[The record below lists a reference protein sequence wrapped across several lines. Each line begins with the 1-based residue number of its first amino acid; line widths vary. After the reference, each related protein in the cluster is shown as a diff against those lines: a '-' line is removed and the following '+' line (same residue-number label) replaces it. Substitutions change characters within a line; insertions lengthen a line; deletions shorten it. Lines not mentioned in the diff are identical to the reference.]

1 MERRF
6 DPRATESLTFS
17 VAYHRAMPKEYGL
30 IATEAAVSAHIEA
43 LDLDLDASAAVSS
56 VYRAA
61 NAVRNYITN
70 TVLRPNDLSWTGWV
84 VMWVVW
90 IFDGLESRHAAES
103 AAISKG
109 TLTGVVKTLEEH
121 GWMRRRPDTADRRL
135 LHLELTPAG
144 IRMME
149 KLAPEFNAAEARIV
163 ASLGGRTVSTMRSGL
178 RGMVA
183 AVEALEVEEP
193 GV

>member
-6 DPRATESLTFS
+6 DPRAAHALTRA

-30 IATEAAVSAHIEA
+30 VATEAAMSAHLEA
-43 LDLDLDASAAVSS
+43 LDLDLEASGAVSG

-109 TLTGVVKTLEEH
+109 TLTGVVKTLEDH

-144 IRMME
+144 VRMME
-149 KLAPEFNAAEARIV
+149 KLTPEFNAAEARVI
-163 ASLGGRTVSTMRSGL
+163 ASLGARTVTTMRSGL
-178 RGMVA
+178 RTMVA
-183 AVEALEVEEP
+183 AVEALEDEAP
-193 GV
+193 A

>member
-1 MERRF
+1 
-6 DPRATESLTFS
+6 
-17 VAYHRAMPKEYGL
+17 MPKEYGL
-30 IATEAAVSAHIEA
+30 VATEAAVAAHIEA
-43 LDLDLDASAAVSS
+43 LDLDLDASASVSS

-121 GWMRRRPDTADRRL
+121 GWMRRRQDTTDRRL

-144 IRMME
+144 LRMME
-149 KLAPEFNAAEARIV
+149 KLTPEFNAAEARIM
-163 ASLGGRTVSTMRSGL
+163 ASLGNRTAATMRSGL

-183 AVEALEVEEP
+183 AVEALEKDEP
-193 GV
+193 GA